1 MKRRRGRRSWTVEV
15 TVIGFLAGALVMAF
29 VERGLP
35 HMRLPPASD
44 DRTPA
49 DISLPAGPTRVPAWR
64 AEAVGASPVP
74 TLTPTP
80 LLEDEPLADL
90 RSRHLELPV
99 KGAIKDVLRDSFDET
114 RGRTH
119 RHEAIDI
126 MAPRNTPIL
135 AVEDGTIARLFESKA
150 GGTTVYQFDPSI
162 RYVYYYAHLQRYADG
177 LEEGRQVK
185 RGQVLGYV
193 GTSGNAS
200 KDVPHLHFAIL
211 RLTEKKQW
219 WNGEP
224 IDPYHVL
231 K

>member
-1 MKRRRGRRSWTVEV
+1 MTRPSASL
-15 TVIGFLAGALVMAF
+15 LAIVLCLGAC
-29 VERGLP
+29 
-35 HMRLPPASD
+35 
-44 DRTPA
+44 
-49 DISLPAGPTRVPAWR
+49 
-64 AEAVGASPVP
+64 
-74 TLTPTP
+74 
-80 LLEDEPLADL
+80 
-90 RSRHLELPV
+90 
-99 KGAIKDVLRDSFDET
+99 KD
-114 RGRTH
+114 G
-119 RHEAIDI
+119 I
-126 MAPRNTPIL
+126 P
-135 AVEDGTIARLFESKA
+135 LFERPRPTS
-150 GGTTVYQFDPSI
+150 
-162 RYVYYYAHLQRYADG
+162 AHERYADG